1 LELGFSFFAGA
12 ALLAASS
19 LGLAMAQVNCE
30 TLPAGPGRNLG
41 YANFTRCPPSM
52 GVGCFHHRPIITRI
66 QGPMAERPV
75 ALLPEGRLAML
86 QKSPPNHDDPPNHVG
101 ETRLAPGVS
110 SSVKPIPAR
119 KLVADKLLWETLERW
134 KRSSPELDRIQ
145 FLKTVP
151 FFNELSHRQLK
162 TVSDTIF
169 ERNYETDEL
178 IFEEGQPG
186 AALFL
191 ILDGK
196 VAVEMCRENHT
207 TTLAILEKG
216 AFFGEMALLNEAPR
230 SANARSLERTYT
242 LALYRNDLRQLIQRD
257 PQTACQIY
265 RALASM
271 IGDRLRLTN
280 ELMETEISTEKV

>member
-1 LELGFSFFAGA
+1 
-12 ALLAASS
+12 
-19 LGLAMAQVNCE
+19 
-30 TLPAGPGRNLG
+30 
-41 YANFTRCPPSM
+41 
-52 GVGCFHHRPIITRI
+52 
-66 QGPMAERPV
+66 
-75 ALLPEGRLAML
+75 ML
-86 QKSPPNHDDPPNHVG
+86 QKLPPNPVGTPNHVDG
-101 ETRLAPGVS
+101 IASEPRDMSG
-110 SSVKPIPAR
+110 SVKPMSAR
-119 KLVADKLLWETLERW
+119 KLVADKLLWQTLERW

-162 TVSDTIF
+162 TVLDIVF
-169 ERNYETDEL
+169 ERNYETNEL

-196 VAVEMCRENHT
+196 VAVEMRRENHT
-207 TTLAILEKG
+207 TTLATLEKG

-242 LALYRNDLRQLIQRD
+242 LALYRNDLSRLIQRD

-271 IGDRLRLTN
+271 VGDRLRSTN
-280 ELMETEISTEKV
+280 ELMETEISTD

>member
-1 LELGFSFFAGA
+1 
-12 ALLAASS
+12 
-19 LGLAMAQVNCE
+19 
-30 TLPAGPGRNLG
+30 
-41 YANFTRCPPSM
+41 
-52 GVGCFHHRPIITRI
+52 
-66 QGPMAERPV
+66 
-75 ALLPEGRLAML
+75 ML
-86 QKSPPNHDDPPNHVG
+86 QKSPPNQDGPPHHVG
-101 ETRLAPGVS
+101 ATRLASEPRGMS
-110 SSVKPIPAR
+110 SSVKPVSAR
-119 KLVADKLLWETLERW
+119 KLVADKLLWEMLERW

-162 TVSDTIF
+162 TVSDTVF

-230 SANARSLERTYT
+230 SANARSLERTCT
-242 LALYRNDLRQLIQRD
+242 LALYRNDLSRLIQGDISCSGQHGRRS
-257 PQTACQIY
+257 A
-265 RALASM
+265 AL
-271 IGDRLRLTN
+271 N
-280 ELMETEISTEKV
+280 Q